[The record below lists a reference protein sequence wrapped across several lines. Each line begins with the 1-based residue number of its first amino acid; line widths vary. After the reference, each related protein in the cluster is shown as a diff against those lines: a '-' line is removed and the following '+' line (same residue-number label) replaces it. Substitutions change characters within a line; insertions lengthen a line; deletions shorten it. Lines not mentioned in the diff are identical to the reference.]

1 MLLQIDGT
9 LIADTP
15 IEVLMTLFTNPKIGI
30 IHVSS
35 RWTKTRKP
43 GVDHI
48 IVDSVITYQF
58 SRPEPLASPQL
69 VERVT
74 FLTLGPQVDSHKRY
88 CFQPKHSYNSENPLI
103 LKTLIQ
109 TVNDAPTLIKFL
121 IFICGGF

>member
-48 IVDSVITYQF
+48 KIVLPYRGLDPHIAV
-58 SRPEPLASPQL
+58 
-69 VERVT
+69 
-74 FLTLGPQVDSHKRY
+74 
-88 CFQPKHSYNSENPLI
+88 
-103 LKTLIQ
+103 
-109 TVNDAPTLIKFL
+109 
-121 IFICGGF
+121 